1 MQTKP
6 ISPAPWALNPNKQLE
21 IHVPRG
27 IMKIQQRITKILS
40 TILAAALCF
49 TPEILSAATQQ
60 QNAQPS
66 APVQSQPQSND
77 QQQTQSQPQ
86 PQSEQQSG
94 TTVDP
99 SKAPLQPVTTY
110 PDAPT
115 PQQDQQQTERPVTTI
130 TQPAPQE
137 PQRPTEPVGAAAAEK
152 AQTAGGAA
160 SKPAGAAIAPA
171 KQHQTRGLLLKI
183 GAIAAGGL
191 AAGTVYALTRG
202 TSSKPPGATSSG
214 VTQK

>member
-1 MQTKP
+1 
-6 ISPAPWALNPNKQLE
+6 
-21 IHVPRG
+21 
-27 IMKIQQRITKILS
+27 MKIQQRITKILS
-40 TILAAALCF
+40 SILAAAMCL
-49 TPEILSAATQQ
+49 TPEMASAAAQ
-60 QNAQPS
+60 QNAQ
-66 APVQSQPQSND
+66 APAQTQSQNNNQGVPAPS
-77 QQQTQSQPQ
+77 QTQSQP
-86 PQSEQQSG
+86 EQQPNEQGG

-115 PQQDQQQTERPVTTI
+115 PQQDQQQTTQQPVTTT

-137 PQRPTEPVGAAAAEK
+137 QQKPTEPVGAAAAEK

-171 KQHQTRGLLLKI
+171 KQHQTRSLLFKI

-202 TSSKPPGATSSG
+202 TSSKPPGIGAAG

>member
-1 MQTKP
+1 
-6 ISPAPWALNPNKQLE
+6 
-21 IHVPRG
+21 
-27 IMKIQQRITKILS
+27 MKIQQRTMKILS
-40 TILAAALCF
+40 TILVAALCL
-49 TPEILSAATQQ
+49 TPEMVSAATQ

-66 APVQSQPQSND
+66 PAQTQQQND
-77 QQQTQSQPQ
+77 QAAPAQPQTQSQP
-86 PQSEQQSG
+86 EQKPDQQGS

-99 SKAPLQPVTTY
+99 SQAPLQPVTTY

-115 PQQDQQQTERPVTTI
+115 PQQDQQQTTTQPVTT
-130 TQPAPQE
+130 TMQPAPQE
-137 PQRPTEPVGAAAAEK
+137 QQKPAEPVGAAAAEK

-171 KQHQTRGLLLKI
+171 KQHQTRGLLFKI

-191 AAGTVYALTRG
+191 AAGTVYALSR
-202 TSSKPPGATSSG
+202 SSPSKPPGTTLPG